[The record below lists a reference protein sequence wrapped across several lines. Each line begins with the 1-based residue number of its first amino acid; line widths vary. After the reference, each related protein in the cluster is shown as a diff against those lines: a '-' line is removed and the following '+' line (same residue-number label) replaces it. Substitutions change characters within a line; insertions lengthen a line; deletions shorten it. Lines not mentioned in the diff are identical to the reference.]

1 MKHRLG
7 SHISKNANSIPI
19 NQNGE
24 TAIENGLIEALLS
37 LALVAGATSLGGNL
51 DSLFSSVAGVL
62 GNAPQ

>member
-1 MKHRLG
+1 M
-7 SHISKNANSIPI
+7 SKIANSIPI
-19 NQNGE
+19 NQNGV
-24 TAIENGLIEALLS
+24 TAIEYGLIAALLS